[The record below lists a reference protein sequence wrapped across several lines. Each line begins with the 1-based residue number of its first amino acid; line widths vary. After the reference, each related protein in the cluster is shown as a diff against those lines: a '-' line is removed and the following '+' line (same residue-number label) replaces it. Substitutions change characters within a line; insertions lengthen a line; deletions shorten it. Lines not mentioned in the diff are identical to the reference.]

1 MMEQQP
7 SVLEEIHTYLLRIRS
22 VSEELDEGPRRL
34 KRLQAKLAAA
44 EKALADHHAKIKS
57 MKVSINDKEVSLK
70 ANAEQIK
77 KYKKDL
83 NAITSKK
90 EFDALNIEIA
100 GLEKRNGDLEDE
112 GLQLM
117 TQVEESVAKI
127 PSFEQAI
134 NDAKANYAKVDAE
147 FQAQLPSWQ
156 TRLDEAKQQFAE
168 KKMLIPGDWRKI
180 FDRQELS
187 EGADALAPL
196 SGRSCSACYTD
207 VTAQQ
212 VAMITTG
219 KIEVCK
225 SCGKLLYQ
233 QS

>member
-1 MMEQQP
+1 MEQHT

-22 VSEELDEGPRRL
+22 VSEELDEGPRQL
-34 KRLQAKLAAA
+34 KRLQSRVAST
-44 EKALADHHAKIKS
+44 EKALADHHTKIKS

-117 TQVEESVAKI
+117 TQVEEAVAKI
-127 PSFEQAI
+127 PTFEQTI
-134 NDAKANYAKVDAE
+134 KDAKANYAKVDAE
-147 FQAQLPSWQ
+147 LKAQLPSWQ
-156 TRLDEAKQQFAE
+156 NRLDEAKQQFAE
-168 KKMLIPGDWRKI
+168 KKMLIPEDWRKI

-219 KIEVCK
+219 KVEACK
-225 SCGKLLYQ
+225 NCGKLLYM

>member
-1 MMEQQP
+1 MESP
-7 SVLEEIHTYLLRIRS
+7 TSLLEEIHTYLLRIRS
-22 VSEELDEGPRRL
+22 VSEELSEGPRRL
-34 KRLQAKLAAA
+34 KRLQTKVAAA

-70 ANAEQIK
+70 ANAEQIR

-117 TQVEESVAKI
+117 TQVEEETARVPAR
-127 PSFEQAI
+127 EQAI
-134 NDAKANYAKVDAE
+134 TDAKAAFAKAE
-147 FQAQLPSWQ
+147 GEYQGQLPAWQ
-156 TRLDEAKQQFAE
+156 NRLEEAKQQFAQ
-168 KKMLIPGDWRKI
+168 KKVLMPEEWSKV
-180 FDRQELS
+180 FDKHELT
-187 EGADALAPL
+187 EAADVLAAL
-196 SGRSCSACYTD
+196 SGRSCSACYTE

-212 VAMITTG
+212 VAMITAG
-219 KIEVCK
+219 RIEACK
-225 SCGKLLYQ
+225 SCGKLLYL

>member
-1 MMEQQP
+1 MEQYK

-22 VSEELDEGPRRL
+22 VSEELDEGPRQL
-34 KRLQAKLAAA
+34 KRLQSRVAST
-44 EKALADHHAKIKS
+44 EKALADHHTKIKS

-70 ANAEQIK
+70 ANADQIK

-117 TQVEESVAKI
+117 TEVEEAVARI
-127 PSFEQAI
+127 STLEQAI
-134 NDAKANYAKVDAE
+134 KEAKANYARVDAE
-147 FQAQLPSWQ
+147 LKAQLPSWQ
-156 TRLDEAKQQFAE
+156 TRLDEAKQQFAI
-168 KKMLIPGDWRKI
+168 KKMLIPEDWRKI

-219 KIEVCK
+219 KIEACK

>member
-1 MMEQQP
+1 MEP
-7 SVLEEIHTYLLRIRS
+7 STSLLEEIHTYLLRIRS
-22 VSEELDEGPRRL
+22 VSEELSEGPRRL
-34 KRLQAKLAAA
+34 KRLQSKVAAA
-44 EKALADHHAKIKS
+44 EKALADHLARIKS

-77 KYKKDL
+77 KYKRDL
-83 NAITSKK
+83 DAISSKK

-117 TQVEESVAKI
+117 TQVEEETARI
-127 PSFEQAI
+127 PLLERSI
-134 NDAKANYAKVDAE
+134 VDAKSVFVKAE
-147 FQAQLPSWQ
+147 EEYQGQLPAWQ
-156 TRLDEAKQQFAE
+156 NRLEEAKKLFAL
-168 KKMLIPGDWRKI
+168 KKVLMPEEWSKV
-180 FDRQELS
+180 FDKQELT
-187 EGADALAPL
+187 EAADVLAAL

-212 VAMITTG
+212 LAMITSG
-219 KIEVCK
+219 KIEACK

>member
-1 MMEQQP
+1 MEQQK
-7 SVLEEIHTYLLRIRS
+7 SVLEEIHTYLLRIRT
-22 VSEELDEGPRRL
+22 VTEELDEGPRRL
-34 KRLQAKLAAA
+34 KRLQAKVTAA
-44 EKALADHHAKIKS
+44 EKALADHHTKIKS

-70 ANAEQIK
+70 ANTEQIK

-117 TQVEESVAKI
+117 TQVEEETAKV
-127 PSFEQAI
+127 PALEQAI
-134 NDAKANYAKVDAE
+134 VDAKSVLAKADGE
-147 FQAQLPSWQ
+147 YQGQLPAWKN
-156 TRLDEAKQQFAE
+156 RLEEAKQLFGQ
-168 KKMLIPGDWRKI
+168 KKVLIPDEWRKV
-180 FDRQELS
+180 FDRHELT
-187 EGADALAPL
+187 EAADVLAAL
-196 SGRSCSACYTD
+196 SGRSCSACYTE

-219 KIEVCK
+219 KIEACK
-225 SCGKLLYQ
+225 SCGKLLYL